1 MKFFHQKNQTWLTRL
16 VALLVF
22 AMLAQTLGAALLHVA
37 LVEHI
42 WCESHGDFEHR
53 EADADHD
60 THADLD
66 TSTAPALPH
75 DAGGDHFPNDPRAP
89 DALCFYLTSLHGPVI
104 PQPPLLPTLT
114 SLPPPAKIATA
125 RAPQPRTLI
134 PRQIH
139 TLHQAP
145 GLSPPQRHA

>member
-1 MKFFHQKNQTWLTRL
+1 MKLFHQKNHTWLTRL

-22 AMLAQTLGAALLHVA
+22 AILAQTLGAALVHVA

-42 WCESHGDFEHR
+42 WCESHRDFEHR
-53 EADADHD
+53 GADADHD
-60 THADLD
+60 THADLEVTD
-66 TSTAPALPH
+66 TPSLPEGADH
-75 DAGGDHFPNDPRAP
+75 DHFPTDPRTP
-89 DALCFYLTSLHGPVI
+89 DALCFYLTSLHGPAI
-104 PQPPLLPTLT
+104 PLPPLLPTLT
-114 SLPPPAKIATA
+114 SLSPPAAPA

-145 GLSPPQRHA
+145 GLSPPQHRA